1 MLLSIHLHSFKGL
14 NWMFERNVTYIRYI
28 TMYIIFRF
36 LCCLWHVIVFGVQLA
51 KWLVGKAGCFVAVWL
66 LNGKLR
72 HLS

>member
-51 KWLVGKAGCFVAVWL
+51 K
-66 LNGKLR
+66 
-72 HLS
+72 